1 MEFKTRMRW
10 HRLIL
15 LLPFVWQL
23 ALAPFAN
30 GVAWR
35 PMGLPF
41 AMAWQMVGVLI
52 ASASIAT
59 VFLIDSRHADHDGE
73 DGR

>member
-1 MEFKTRMRW
+1 MRW

-30 GVAWR
+30 GIAWM
-35 PMGLPF
+35 PLGLPF
-41 AMAWQMVGVLI
+41 QMVWQMAGVLV

-59 VFLIDSRHADHDGE
+59 VFLIDSRIAGDSDE
-73 DGR
+73 AGR